1 MAPLRGIEDI
11 MKEKMGGF
19 TLPGESGYEQL
30 TLELADKWGADV
42 IRDSDGTELSEEI
55 LNTGYG
61 IYSTVC
67 IIRGHN
73 EWAKNH
79 ADQLQQTF
87 LITAP
92 VLATDKELA
101 ISLLHDFSTEQ
112 FQINDSEDSMK
123 YWQVYD
129 RTIEREIGLNQWVYR
144 KDTNEVI
151 LSEVAP
157 WHEYTV
163 SFLAYR
169 IWEEISMYNHTTNG
183 WDKEHLMPIDPRYPE
198 TKQYLLYWMKE
209 WCEKHEHTTV
219 VRFTSLFYNFVWIWG
234 SSEKNR
240 FLFTDWASYDFTVS
254 PLALDE
260 FEKKYHYR
268 LTAED
273 FVNKGQYQVTHMPAT
288 KQKLDWMDFI
298 QDFVLSLG
306 KELVQIVHDYGKEA
320 YVFYDD
326 SWVGL
331 EPYHKRFS
339 EYGFDGIIKAVFSG
353 FESRLCSGVH
363 VKTHELRLHPYLFP
377 VGVDGSPSFLEGGD
391 PTLEAKRYWRN
402 IRRAMLR
409 EPIDRIGL
417 GGYLH
422 LVEEKPDFIAYISEL
437 AKEFRQIKELHKKGT
452 PTIWA
457 PKIAVLHSWGELR
470 SWTLS
475 GHFHETNWHPLIH
488 INESLAGLPFEVDF
502 LNFEDIKKGR
512 AKDYD
517 VIINAG
523 RKGDAWSGGYEWED
537 ETIVSLLTKWVY
549 QGGVFL
555 GVMEPSAVDGFH
567 HTFRMA
573 HVLGVD
579 IDQGARVCHGKWK
592 YIIEDS
598 LNILPCNCRLQPH
611 PNLYL
616 TNGEISVLKEE
627 EGIPTITK
635 NAFGKGFG
643 IYLSSYEHTPE
654 HTRLLVNLILS
665 ATQNNLLQE
674 GMNDNLYTESAYFP
688 QSQVLV
694 VWNNTNQIQKTFI
707 VLKGES
713 INCELEPYETKFLSV
728 GLGL

>member
-1 MAPLRGIEDI
+1 MERIEVI
-11 MKEKMGGF
+11 MLEKMGGF
-19 TLPGESGYEQL
+19 TLPGESGYEKL
-30 TLELADKWGADV
+30 TLDLANKWGADV

-73 EWAKNH
+73 EWAKSH
-79 ADQLQQTF
+79 SDQLQQTF

-92 VLATDKELA
+92 VIATGEDLT
-101 ISLLHDFSTEQ
+101 ISLVRDFSREQ
-112 FQINDSEDSMK
+112 FEINESKDSMK

-129 RTIEREIGLNQWVYR
+129 RTIEKVLSTKQWTYR
-144 KDTNEVI
+144 NDTKEVV
-151 LSEVAP
+151 LEGVTP

-183 WDKEHLMPIDPRYPE
+183 WDKEHLMPIDPKHPE
-198 TKQYLLYWMKE
+198 TREYLLRWMRD
-209 WCEKHEHTTV
+209 WCEEHKHTTV

-260 FEKKYHYR
+260 FEQKYDYR

-273 FVNKGQYQVTHMPAT
+273 FVNKGQFQVTHMPAT
-288 KQKLDWMDFI
+288 KHKLDWMDFI
-298 QDFVLSLG
+298 QEFVLSLG

-331 EPYHKRFS
+331 EPYHKRFAS
-339 EYGFDGIIKAVFSG
+339 YGFDGIIKAVFSG
-353 FESRLCSGVH
+353 FESRLCSGVP

-377 VGVDGSPSFLEGGD
+377 VGVDGSPSFLEGGN
-391 PTLEAKRYWRN
+391 PTLEAKQYWRN

-409 EPIDRIGL
+409 EPIERIGL

-422 LVEEKPDFIAYISEL
+422 LVEEKPDFITYISEL
-437 AKEFRQIKELHKKGT
+437 AKEFRQIRELHNEGR
-452 PTIWA
+452 PLLWA

-475 GHFHETNWHPLIH
+475 GHFHETSWHPLIH
-488 INESLAGLPFEVDF
+488 VNESLAGLPFEVDF
-502 LNFEDIKKGR
+502 LNFEDIKNGR

-523 RKGDAWSGGYEWED
+523 RKGDAWSGGHEWED
-537 ETIVSLLTKWVY
+537 EAIVTMLTEWVY
-549 QGGVFL
+549 RGGVFL
-555 GVMEPSAVDGFH
+555 GIEEPSAVDGFH

-592 YIIEDS
+592 YTIEESND
-598 LNILPCNCRLQPH
+598 ILPDSCKFQPH
-611 PNLYL
+611 QKLYL
-616 TNGEISVLKEE
+616 TNGETSVLKEE
-627 EGIPTITK
+627 KGIPVVTR
-635 NAFGKGFG
+635 NAFGEGFG
-643 IYLSSYEHTPE
+643 VYLSSYEHTPE
-654 HTRLLVNLILS
+654 HARLLVNLILS
-665 ATQNNLLQE
+665 ATKDNLVQD
-674 GMNDNLYTESAYFP
+674 GMTDNLYTESAYFP

-694 VWNNTNQIQKTFI
+694 IWNNSNQRQNTS
-707 VLKGES
+707 VALRGQS
-713 INCELEPYETKFLSV
+713 ITCELEPYGTKFLSIRR
-728 GLGL
+728 